1 MEPGNIRFGGG
12 SAGSVLHP
20 LVAILLCLAIG
31 LVFVLPWRRVVGP
44 LLLTAILVP
53 LGQVVVVAGI
63 HFTVLRI
70 ITLFGLARLLRS
82 KRSIGSLAGGFNSV
96 DKAFLLWAVFY
107 ALDFV
112 LLYMETQ
119 ALIQRLGF
127 LVDVLGMYFLLRYL
141 IRDEEDVYRVVKL
154 LTAITAIVALG
165 MIGEQLTR
173 QNVFGLLGGVAS
185 APEVRDGRIRSQGAF
200 QVSIMAGTF
209 GATLLPL
216 LVGFWKVYRLKI
228 TVIVGMVSTG
238 IIVYTSA
245 SSTPL
250 LAYVAGILA
259 LFLWP
264 ARKLM
269 RPIRWGIAITLI
281 ALHLV
286 MKAPVWALIARA
298 DVTGSSS
305 GAHRYEL
312 VDNFIRHFS
321 DWWLLGAKDYDKW
334 GWDMWDL
341 SNQFVAYGITGG
353 LICLIFFV
361 AIISRSFGRIGTARR
376 VAQGSHKQEWLLWCL
391 GVTMFTHV
399 VAYFGIGYWDQ
410 MQVAWFA
417 FLAIVSAVS
426 SATMRSPLPPTEVV
440 DSIWAGEL
448 PLLSPVVDSPVN
460 HPLRS

>member
-1 MEPGNIRFGGG
+1 
-12 SAGSVLHP
+12 
-20 LVAILLCLAIG
+20 
-31 LVFVLPWRRVVGP
+31 
-44 LLLTAILVP
+44 
-53 LGQVVVVAGI
+53 
-63 HFTVLRI
+63 
-70 ITLFGLARLLRS
+70 
-82 KRSIGSLAGGFNSV
+82 
-96 DKAFLLWAVFY
+96 
-107 ALDFV
+107 
-112 LLYMETQ
+112 
-119 ALIQRLGF
+119 
-127 LVDVLGMYFLLRYL
+127 MYFLLRYL
-141 IRDEEDVYRVVKL
+141 IRDEEDVYRVLKL
-154 LTAITAIVALG
+154 LTVIAAIVALG
-165 MIGEQLTR
+165 MIGEQLTG

-185 APEVRDGRIRSQGAF
+185 APEVRDGRIRSQGVF

-228 TVIVGMVSTG
+228 TVILGIFSSS

-264 ARKLM
+264 ARRLM

-281 ALHLV
+281 ALPLV

-353 LICLIFFV
+353 LISLIFFV

-391 GVTMFTHV
+391 GVTVFAHV

-410 MQVAWFA
+410 MQVAWFV
-417 FLAIVSAVS
+417 FLAIVSAVT
-426 SATMRSPLPPTEVV
+426 SAVMRSPLPRTK
-440 DSIWAGEL
+440 DIDRIWFGESPLL
-448 PLLSPVVDSPVN
+448 PLVADSPSY
-460 HPLRS
+460 PSTTRSLEHLEK